1 MAEETPLRFYS
12 IALFKIGSLILAI
25 LLGLQLIR
33 AQLPFAYNI
42 NSLFTSEQV
51 LFLYVTLI
59 VTFLAL
65 IEAITL
71 RRRDP
76 QGIVPFLLL
85 FAVFLI
91 GMYFVTLIVIF
102 DYMFNNS
109 ETNAFL
115 GYYLLFGAFL
125 IFINARQVIF
135 SRFFKK

>member
-42 NSLFTSEQV
+42 NSIFTSEQV